1 MFLSLGLGQCQS
13 PKCNYMIFSRRKT
26 SIWTRLTVNNKVL
39 ERKREQ
45 KILGVWISDDLSGG
59 GVSWSRNCKEICI
72 RAYSRMSMLT
82 KLKYIGAKTEDLID
96 IYVLYIRSLA
106 EYCSVAFHSSLTVE
120 QSNKLERIQRTCLKV
135 ILGDMYID
143 YTSALEM
150 TGLVTLSDRRAKRC
164 LNFALKSIKHERN
177 SLLFPLNTTPGIF
190 NRQSEIFTVN
200 FSSGSAYRDSA
211 IPFCQRLLNKYFH
224 DK

>member
-1 MFLSLGLGQCQS
+1 MTCQ
-13 PKCNYMIFSRRKT
+13 
-26 SIWTRLTVNNKVL
+26 V
-39 ERKREQ
+39 
-45 KILGVWISDDLSGG
+45 G
-59 GVSWSRNCKEICI
+59 GVSWSRNCKEIWI

-82 KLKYIGAKTEDLID
+82 KLKYIGTKTEDLID

-106 EYCSVAFHSSLTVE
+106 EYCSVAFHSSLTME

-135 ILGDMYID
+135 VLGDMYID

-211 IPFCQRLLNKYFH
+211 IPFCQRLLNRYFH